1 MSHEDYLLG
10 VSDLTGE
17 LMRFAISAASMV
29 GGRRQKVAEVC
40 HFVRTC
46 SAGKNSVSYTF
57 RRLSSDA
64 HWAMKDW
71 EPCTPYVRG
80 LAKKQQVTNES
91 LKKIEKGVCFLSC
104 CAVIRHVA

>member
-40 HFVRTC
+40 HFVREC
-46 SAGKNSVSYTF
+46 SAGTLLVRSVSI
-57 RRLSSDA
+57 LDS
-64 HWAMKDW
+64 K
-71 EPCTPYVRG
+71 
-80 LAKKQQVTNES
+80 
-91 LKKIEKGVCFLSC
+91 
-104 CAVIRHVA
+104 